1 MENIKP
7 SMEDIINFIESAMDS
22 KYIIDVFST
31 VFCGVEVERDPY
43 KIIQFRM
50 LSRNGNTLEVIT
62 NDRGYFTIDNL
73 SELDIANFRLIVEKC
88 KKYKEEVGIRNY
100 NNFFV

>member
-22 KYIIDVFST
+22 KYIVDVFP
-31 VFCGVEVERDPY
+31 VFCGVEIERDPY
-43 KIIQFRM
+43 KIIQFRIV
-50 LSRNGNTLEVIT
+50 LGNTLEVIT
-62 NDRGYFTIDNL
+62 NDRGYFKIDNL
-73 SELDIANFRLIVEKC
+73 SELDVANFRLMVEKC
-88 KKYKEEVGIRNY
+88 KKYKEEVGIKNY

>member
-43 KIIQFRM
+43 KIIQ
-50 LSRNGNTLEVIT
+50 L
-62 NDRGYFTIDNL
+62 
-73 SELDIANFRLIVEKC
+73 
-88 KKYKEEVGIRNY
+88 
-100 NNFFV
+100 

>member
-7 SMEDIINFIESAMDS
+7 SMEDVINFIKLAMDNN
-22 KYIIDVFST
+22 YIVDVFP
-31 VFCGVEVERDPY
+31 VFCGVEIERDPY
-43 KIIQFRM
+43 KIIQFRIV
-50 LSRNGNTLEVIT
+50 LGNTLEVIT

>member
-1 MENIKP
+1 MKNIKP

-50 LSRNGNTLEVIT
+50 LSGNILEVIT

-73 SELDIANFRLIVEKC
+73 SELDVANFRLIVEKC